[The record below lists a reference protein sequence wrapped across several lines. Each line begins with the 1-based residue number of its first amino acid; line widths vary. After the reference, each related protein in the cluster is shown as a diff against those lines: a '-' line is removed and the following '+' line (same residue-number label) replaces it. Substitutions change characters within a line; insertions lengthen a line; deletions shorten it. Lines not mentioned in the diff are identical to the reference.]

1 VEDELTQSIV
11 SHAKSQITQAQNC

>member
-11 SHAKSQITQAQNC
+11 SRAKSQITQAQNC